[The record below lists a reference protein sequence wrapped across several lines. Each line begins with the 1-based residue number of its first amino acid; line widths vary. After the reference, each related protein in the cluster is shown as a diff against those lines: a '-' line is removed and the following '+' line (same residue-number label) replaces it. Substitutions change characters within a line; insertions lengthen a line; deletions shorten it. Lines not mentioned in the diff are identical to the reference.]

1 MNAIEA
7 EIGIVTSNNGVTR
20 WCFGN
25 VPRPITMKSDNVS
38 HEPKGLNITSDNDFH
53 KSRAITTTR

>member
-1 MNAIEA
+1 MLFEVNAIEA

-20 WCFGN
+20 CCFGN
-25 VPRPITMKSDNVS
+25 VLRAITIKSDHVS

-53 KSRAITTTR
+53 